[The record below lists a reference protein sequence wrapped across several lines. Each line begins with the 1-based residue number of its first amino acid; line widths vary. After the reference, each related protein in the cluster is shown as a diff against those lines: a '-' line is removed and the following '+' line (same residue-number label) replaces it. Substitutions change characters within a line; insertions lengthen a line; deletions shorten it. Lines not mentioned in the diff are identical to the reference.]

1 MRDRVRNQ
9 IDTALGTAADL
20 VDEQAD
26 RVRKAG
32 DRLSQGGMAGGA
44 GAADLVAREVEGIG
58 DKIAEVDPDDVL
70 DVAHGAA
77 RRGPWLFMAGGAALG
92 LVAWGVLRATADGEE
107 TETAPPG
114 ELEAGDEEEEEEL
127 AEDDEDHEDVEPGEE
142 EAEEEDSRP
151 RR

>member
-9 IDTALGTAADL
+9 IDTAIGTAADL

-32 DRLSQGGMAGGA
+32 DRLSQGGMTGGA
-44 GAADLVAREVEGIG
+44 AAADMVAREVEGIG
-58 DKIAEVDPDDVL
+58 DRIAEVEPDRVL
-70 DVAHGAA
+70 DAAHGVA

-107 TETAPPG
+107 TETAPSG
-114 ELEAGDEEEEEEL
+114 ELEAGEEEEEDEL
-127 AEDDEDHEDVEPGEE
+127 LEEEDEEDEDVEAGED
-142 EAEEEDSRP
+142 EDAGP
-151 RR
+151 RG

>member
-1 MRDRVRNQ
+1 MRDQVRNQ
-9 IDTALGTAADL
+9 IDTAIGTAADL

-26 RVRKAG
+26 RVRQAG
-32 DRLSQGGMAGGA
+32 DRLSKGGMSGGA

-58 DKIAEVDPDDVL
+58 DKIAEVDADQLL

-107 TETAPPG
+107 TETAPSG
-114 ELEAGDEEEEEEL
+114 ELHAGEEEPDEDEEY
-127 AEDDEDHEDVEPGEE
+127 EDVEPGDED
-142 EAEEEDSRP
+142 AEDEGAGSRG
-151 RR
+151 

>member
-9 IDTALGTAADL
+9 IDTAIGTAADL

-32 DRLSQGGMAGGA
+32 DRLSKGGMAGGA
-44 GAADLVAREVEGIG
+44 GAADMVAREVEGIG
-58 DKIAEVDPDDVL
+58 DKIAEVDPDEVL
-70 DVAHGAA
+70 DAAHGAA

-114 ELEAGDEEEEEEL
+114 ELEAGDEDEEEEL
-127 AEDDEDHEDVEPGEE
+127 AEEDEEYEEAEPGEE
-142 EAEEEDSRP
+142 EEAGP
-151 RR
+151 RS

>member
-9 IDTALGTAADL
+9 IDTAIGTAADL

-32 DRLSQGGMAGGA
+32 DRLSKGGMSGGA
-44 GAADLVAREVEGIG
+44 GAADLVAREVEGVG
-58 DKIAEVDPDDVL
+58 DRIAEVDPDEVL
-70 DVAHGAA
+70 DAAHGAA

-107 TETAPPG
+107 SETASQG
-114 ELEAGDEEEEEEL
+114 ELEAAEEEEDLPEEDE
-127 AEDDEDHEDVEPGEE
+127 EDEDVEAGEE
-142 EAEEEDSRP
+142 AAEDEDAGP
-151 RR
+151 RG

>member
-9 IDTALGTAADL
+9 IDTAIGTAADL

-32 DRLSQGGMAGGA
+32 DRLSKGGMAGGA

-58 DKIAEVDPDDVL
+58 DKIAEVDPDQVL
-70 DVAHGAA
+70 DAAHGAA

-107 TETAPPG
+107 TETPPSG
-114 ELEAGDEEEEEEL
+114 ELEAGEEEEEEAL
-127 AEDDEDHEDVEPGEE
+127 AEEDDEEYEDVEPGEE
-142 EAEEEDSRP
+142 EDA
-151 RR
+151 RRRG

>member
-1 MRDRVRNQ
+1 MRLRLSNQ
-9 IDTALGTAADL
+9 IDTVIGTAADL

-32 DRLSQGGMAGGA
+32 DRLSQGGITGGA
-44 GAADLVAREVEGIG
+44 AAADLVAREVEGIG
-58 DKIAEVDPDDVL
+58 DKIAEVEPDQVIE
-70 DVAHGAA
+70 VAHGAA

-107 TETAPPG
+107 TAPSG
-114 ELEAGDEEEEEEL
+114 ELEAGEEEGEEL
-127 AEDDEDHEDVEPGEE
+127 AEEDEEYEDVEPGEE
-142 EAEEEDSRP
+142 EAEEEDSRA